1 MKRIVLLLAIVAAAV
16 ACGDKSKKATVE
28 AGDWTEDAV
37 IYELNIR
44 QATAEGTLKA
54 AEAKLPEFKELGV
67 DVVWLMPLYPIGVEG
82 RKGTLGSYYAI
93 KDYCDVNPEFGTL
106 ADFDR

>member
-54 AEAKLPEFKELGV
+54 AEAKLPELKELGAERAV
-67 DVVWLMPLYPIGVEG
+67 KALSAHITQS
-82 RKGTLGSYYAI
+82 RTTA
-93 KDYCDVNPEFGTL
+93 T
-106 ADFDR
+106 